1 MIDLLNEIWQTIC
14 NNKLRTALT
23 GVAVAWGIFMLIVL
37 LGLCRGVVNQF
48 DESMKTFGGNTITLW
63 GGTTTKPW
71 RGNKEGR
78 SIELKSTDPKKIL
91 GSNRQHIAEVN
102 AAISSKGG
110 YISTS
115 RDYTT
120 TSYQGVTPQAINNEG
135 ITMAQGRFINQL
147 DVDQARKVIVLSQKV
162 VTSLFAD
169 PNSAVGQ
176 QVSYNGLAFTVIG
189 VYEHRW
195 RSTAFIPISTA
206 DMLQGKTGE
215 VSEIN
220 ATLTDVNSTD
230 KALKVE
236 SDIRHAMAQSHEFDP
251 DDQGAVSA
259 WNRCE
264 NFLRMQLGGSILN
277 IAAWVIGLFTLLSGV
292 IGVSNIMFV
301 SVHERTHEIGI
312 RRAIGAKPRNILT
325 QILLESVAITTLFG
339 YVGIVMGTVVM
350 EIVARLT
357 EGSEAFS
364 NPRVDLSITIYVTI
378 TLIICGAAAG
388 LFPALKALKV
398 KPVEALR
405 DE

>member
-1 MIDLLNEIWQTIC
+1 
-14 NNKLRTALT
+14 
-23 GVAVAWGIFMLIVL
+23 
-37 LGLCRGVVNQF
+37 
-48 DESMKTFGGNTITLW
+48 
-63 GGTTTKPW
+63 
-71 RGNKEGR
+71 
-78 SIELKSTDPKKIL
+78 
-91 GSNRQHIAEVN
+91 
-102 AAISSKGG
+102 
-110 YISTS
+110 
-115 RDYTT
+115 
-120 TSYQGVTPQAINNEG
+120 
-135 ITMAQGRFINQL
+135 
-147 DVDQARKVIVLSQKV
+147 VIVLSQKV